1 MNKLVP
7 GTIAAQ
13 RYRVVTAPASALSTR
28 ELLGLDERLG
38 RRVTLILGPAPSWT
52 EQGRRFVA
60 RAEAA
65 ALVRHAAF
73 PMTYDIT
80 SHEEY
85 PLLVQERVDAPI
97 LARAVMGS
105 PPWPARR
112 AIYLI
117 ARLCEAMGEAHA
129 AGLTH
134 GALHATSLLL
144 DGDDIVVPDLAWPH
158 PHSARDAVYAA
169 PEIHVGAAAAPAA
182 DVFALCMLLR
192 RLLDRADAPLPA
204 LEDTLRCGTARDP
217 SVRPADGAR
226 LRQEIEAALIAPSRR
241 VAPTP
246 APLPAVAPV
255 QVRRVTPPPPRHRAR
270 PVRSA
275 LRLLPALALCAAVVS
290 PTARSWISL
299 HPIENSLSQAM
310 TALSSFAAGATLPG
324 DAPPSGWDGASG
336 GPGVPAP
343 SPFGPGGDPP
353 PRGHR
358 GHRASPPFSFAPDAT
373 QH

>member
-1 MNKLVP
+1 VNKLVP
-7 GTIAAQ
+7 GTVVAQ
-13 RYRVVTAPASALSTR
+13 RYRVAEAPASDLSTR

-38 RRVTLILGPAPSWT
+38 RRVTLLLAPAPAWT
-52 EQGRRFVA
+52 GQGRRFVA

-85 PLLVQERVDAPI
+85 PLLVQERVDAPT
-97 LARAVMGS
+97 LARAVVGS

-129 AGLTH
+129 AGLAH
-134 GALHATSLLL
+134 GALHAAALLL

-158 PHSARDAVYAA
+158 PRSARDAVYAA
-169 PEIHVGAAAAPAA
+169 PEIRVGAAAGPAA

-192 RLLDRADAPLPA
+192 RLLDRTDAPAPA
-204 LEDTLRCGTARDP
+204 LEDILRRGTARDP

-226 LRQEIEAALIAPSRR
+226 LRQDIEAALIAPSRR
-241 VAPTP
+241 IAPTP

-255 QVRRVTPPPPRHRAR
+255 PVRRVTPPLPRHRAR
-270 PVRSA
+270 PAQST
-275 LRLLPALALCAAVVS
+275 LRLLPALALCAAVAS
-290 PTARSWISL
+290 PTARSWVPL
-299 HPIENSLSQAM
+299 QAIENSLSQAM
-310 TALSSFAAGATLPG
+310 TALSSFADGNATPG
-324 DAPPSGWDGASG
+324 DAPPWGADGAAG
-336 GPGVPAP
+336 GPGTFAPAP
-343 SPFGPGGDPP
+343 PGPGGEPP
-353 PRGHR
+353 PHGHK
-358 GHRASPPFSFAPDAT
+358 GHKAPPPSPLAPDAT

>member
-1 MNKLVP
+1 MNNLVP

-13 RYRVVTAPASALSTR
+13 RYRVVTAPASGLSTR

-52 EQGRRFVA
+52 GQGRRFMA

-85 PLLVQERVDAPI
+85 PLLVQERVDAPT
-97 LARAVMGS
+97 LARAIVS
-105 PPWPARR
+105 NPPWPARR
-112 AIYLI
+112 AVYLI

-134 GALHATSLLL
+134 GALHAASLLL

-169 PEIHVGAAAAPAA
+169 PEIRVGAAAGPAA

-192 RLLDRADAPLPA
+192 RLLDRTDTPLPA
-204 LEDTLRCGTARDP
+204 LEDILRRGTARDP

-226 LRQEIEAALIAPSRR
+226 LRQEIEAALIAPGRR

-246 APLPAVAPV
+246 TPAPLPTVAPV
-255 QVRRVTPPPPRHRAR
+255 QVRRVTPPPPRHRAH

-275 LRLLPALALCAAVVS
+275 LRLLPALALCAAVAS
-290 PTARSWISL
+290 PTARSWVPL

-310 TALSSFAAGATLPG
+310 TALSSFAAGAALPG
-324 DAPPSGWDGASG
+324 TAPPAGPDG
-336 GPGVPAP
+336 GVGLPP
-343 SPFGPGGDPP
+343 PNPPGPGGDSRPH
-353 PRGHR
+353 RHKGHR
-358 GHRASPPFSFAPDAT
+358 DALPAPFAPDAT
-373 QH
+373 QRQ